1 MLYIYINYNKLFNIC
16 IEKGVS
22 YSKLNHNVRGTGL
35 EIKSLRNAASNHQF
49 QNPKFQILHYL

>member
-1 MLYIYINYNKLFNIC
+1 MLCNYNKLFNIC

-22 YSKLNHNVRGTGL
+22 YSKLNHNVGRTGL
-35 EIKSLRNAASNHQF
+35 EIKSSRNAASNHQF